1 MVNEPQITR
10 PAMKSF
16 PVRPNFA
23 AALLFLSLAGTLS
36 RRCDAFVGPVD
47 SYLVSKIDV
56 GCSCSHFKCPDIKAN
71 ALVSHRRSRTRPRNR
86 QEPMY
91 MNPNN
96 DDNDDGDTKVDAEKN
111 GEAPSFW
118 SRLLYIE
125 SSRLLLGDLIT
136 ILLTCQLL
144 GLADAIGVEGLEGF
158 LLPITMPTTMG
169 TLVQRD
175 AAISL
180 AWVLAALKNE
190 SYLVASISTDE
201 AIIKSVLETF
211 VDYCILR
218 VGGALAL
225 AFVMH
230 QPVDGMELLRQCW
243 FTLLMLGSFR
253 YLYAKNTVI
262 Y

>member
-1 MVNEPQITR
+1 
-10 PAMKSF
+10 
-16 PVRPNFA
+16 
-23 AALLFLSLAGTLS
+23 
-36 RRCDAFVGPVD
+36 
-47 SYLVSKIDV
+47 
-56 GCSCSHFKCPDIKAN
+56 
-71 ALVSHRRSRTRPRNR
+71 
-86 QEPMY
+86 MY
-91 MNPNN
+91 MNPND
-96 DDNDDGDTKVDAEKN
+96 DDNNDGDTKVDAEKD
-111 GEAPSFW
+111 GEVPSFW

>member
-1 MVNEPQITR
+1 
-10 PAMKSF
+10 
-16 PVRPNFA
+16 
-23 AALLFLSLAGTLS
+23 
-36 RRCDAFVGPVD
+36 
-47 SYLVSKIDV
+47 
-56 GCSCSHFKCPDIKAN
+56 
-71 ALVSHRRSRTRPRNR
+71 
-86 QEPMY
+86 MY
-91 MNPNN
+91 MTINN
-96 DDNDDGDTKVDAEKN
+96 DDDTKVDADKS
-111 GEAPSFW
+111 GKAPSLW

-144 GLADAIGVEGLEGF
+144 GFADAIGLEGLEGF

-243 FTLLMLGSFR
+243 FKLLMLGSFR

>member
-1 MVNEPQITR
+1 
-10 PAMKSF
+10 
-16 PVRPNFA
+16 
-23 AALLFLSLAGTLS
+23 
-36 RRCDAFVGPVD
+36 
-47 SYLVSKIDV
+47 
-56 GCSCSHFKCPDIKAN
+56 
-71 ALVSHRRSRTRPRNR
+71 
-86 QEPMY
+86 
-91 MNPNN
+91 
-96 DDNDDGDTKVDAEKN
+96 
-111 GEAPSFW
+111 
-118 SRLLYIE
+118 
-125 SSRLLLGDLIT
+125 
-136 ILLTCQLL
+136 
-144 GLADAIGVEGLEGF
+144 
-158 LLPITMPTTMG
+158 MG

-190 SYLVASISTDE
+190 GYLVASISTDE

>member
-1 MVNEPQITR
+1 
-10 PAMKSF
+10 
-16 PVRPNFA
+16 
-23 AALLFLSLAGTLS
+23 
-36 RRCDAFVGPVD
+36 
-47 SYLVSKIDV
+47 
-56 GCSCSHFKCPDIKAN
+56 
-71 ALVSHRRSRTRPRNR
+71 
-86 QEPMY
+86 MY
-91 MNPNN
+91 MTINN
-96 DDNDDGDTKVDAEKN
+96 DDDTKVDADKS
-111 GEAPSFW
+111 GKAPSFW

-136 ILLTCQLL
+136 SLLTCQLL

-201 AIIKSVLETF
+201 AIMKSVLETF

>member
-1 MVNEPQITR
+1 
-10 PAMKSF
+10 
-16 PVRPNFA
+16 
-23 AALLFLSLAGTLS
+23 
-36 RRCDAFVGPVD
+36 
-47 SYLVSKIDV
+47 
-56 GCSCSHFKCPDIKAN
+56 
-71 ALVSHRRSRTRPRNR
+71 
-86 QEPMY
+86 MY
-91 MNPNN
+91 MTTNN
-96 DDNDDGDTKVDAEKN
+96 DDNNDGDTKIDVEKS

-118 SRLLYIE
+118 SKLLYIE

-158 LLPITMPTTMG
+158 LLPITMPTTLG

-180 AWVLAALKNE
+180 AWVLAGLKNG

-230 QPVDGMELLRQCW
+230 QPVDGVELLRQCW
-243 FTLLMLGSFR
+243 FTLLMLGAFR

>member
-1 MVNEPQITR
+1 MQ
-10 PAMKSF
+10 SF
-16 PVRPNFA
+16 TYRPNFVA
-23 AALLFLSLAGTLS
+23 TLLFLSFAGSLL
-36 RRCDAFVGPVD
+36 RRCDALVGPVGRGLILR
-47 SYLVSKIDV
+47 SNGEYSR
-56 GCSCSHFKCPDIKAN
+56 SHFKYPGIKAN
-71 ALVSHRRSRTRPRNR
+71 AIILQRRRRTPSMQ
-86 QEPMY
+86 QEAMY
-91 MNPNN
+91 MTTNN
-96 DDNDDGDTKVDAEKN
+96 DDNNDGDTKADAEGN
-111 GEAPSFW
+111 GEAPSFL

-125 SSRLLLGDLIT
+125 SIRLLLGDLIT

-158 LLPITMPTTMG
+158 LLPVTMPTTLG

-201 AIIKSVLETF
+201 ALIKSVLETF
-211 VDYCILR
+211 VDYCVLR

-225 AFVMH
+225 AFAMH
-230 QPVDGMELLRQCW
+230 QPVDGAELLRQCW

-253 YLYAKNTVI
+253 YLYAKNTII

>member
-1 MVNEPQITR
+1 
-10 PAMKSF
+10 
-16 PVRPNFA
+16 
-23 AALLFLSLAGTLS
+23 
-36 RRCDAFVGPVD
+36 
-47 SYLVSKIDV
+47 
-56 GCSCSHFKCPDIKAN
+56 
-71 ALVSHRRSRTRPRNR
+71 
-86 QEPMY
+86 MY
-91 MNPNN
+91 MTINN
-96 DDNDDGDTKVDAEKN
+96 DDDTKVDADKS
-111 GEAPSFW
+111 GKAPSFW

-201 AIIKSVLETF
+201 AIMKSVLETF